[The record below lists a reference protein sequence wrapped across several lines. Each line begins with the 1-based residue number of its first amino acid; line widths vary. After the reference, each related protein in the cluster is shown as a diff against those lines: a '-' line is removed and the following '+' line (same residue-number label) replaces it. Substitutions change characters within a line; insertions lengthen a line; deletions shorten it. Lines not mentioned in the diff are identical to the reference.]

1 MTTLTTT
8 LKKIAIAPNPVAL
21 QQQIASLQPQELV
34 KCMHMMTIW
43 QQRSLLTQMTLA
55 QRAMVFR
62 KLPANRRYDIVRS
75 MDCSALATLLSTME
89 HTEQASYQRLLPAK
103 QQRLLSTKNITN

>member
-8 LKKIAIAPNPVAL
+8 LKKIAVTPNPAAL
-21 QQQIASLQPQELV
+21 QQQIALLLPGELV
-34 KCMHMMTIW
+34 KCMQTMTIW

-62 KLPANRRYDIVRS
+62 LLAPSRRYDIARS
-75 MDCSALATLLSTME
+75 MDCSALAALLSTMGS
-89 HTEQASYQRLLPAK
+89 TERASMYRLLPTK
-103 QQRLLSTKNITN
+103 QQCQLHQQRVTQ